1 MQRAVVASKQV
12 FLGSPII
19 QQHTLVMLECG
30 DIVQLDKD
38 KEPAAGTM
46 LGCGACDGRALS
58 GLPAMADDVRQARI
72 AVFLEV

>member
-1 MQRAVVASKQV
+1 M
-12 FLGSPII
+12 
-19 QQHTLVMLECG
+19 
-30 DIVQLDKD
+30 QLDKD